1 MRIGDLLIDT
11 RNNQAYIVKAFMPR
25 DPKRVLLLDLGDGKS
40 FSILKS
46 IARHWKPNTQEDT

>member
-1 MRIGDLLIDT
+1 MQIGDILIDSQNT
-11 RNNQAYIVKAFMPR
+11 VYIVKAFMPR
-25 DPKRVLLLDLGDGKS
+25 DPKRVLLFDLDDGKT